1 MSEII
6 KNVFINYA
14 ACAVFGGLLEYIT
27 PDNMKKSVRVC
38 VVLLMLAVSFLP
50 LLNLHK
56 DFELDIDNE
65 ELQQQEE
72 YNALM
77 HTASLTEKKLYSE
90 MKAILINAGVDE
102 YEIYITTDVDE
113 QSKTVYLEKI
123 KIQVDKAYEGLIP
136 EITNDIHE
144 EYRKILEIGVKNE

>member
-1 MSEII
+1 MSEAI

-50 LLNLHK
+50 LLKLQGNV
-56 DFELDIDNE
+56 ELDIDNE

-113 QSKTVYLEKI
+113 QRKTVYLEKI
-123 KIQVDKAYEGLIP
+123 KIQVDKAYESLIP
-136 EITNDIHE
+136 QITNDIHE

>member
-6 KNVFINYA
+6 KNVFVNYA

-65 ELQQQEE
+65 KLQQQEE

-136 EITNDIHE
+136 QITNDIHE